1 MVGYNWAFSSMFQAE
16 LGAGVRYYMAESKF
30 RTTGNPIYEFSNP
43 LSGVGF
49 LVRGALAIVF

>member
-1 MVGYNWAFSSMFQAE
+1 
-16 LGAGVRYYMAESKF
+16 MAESKF